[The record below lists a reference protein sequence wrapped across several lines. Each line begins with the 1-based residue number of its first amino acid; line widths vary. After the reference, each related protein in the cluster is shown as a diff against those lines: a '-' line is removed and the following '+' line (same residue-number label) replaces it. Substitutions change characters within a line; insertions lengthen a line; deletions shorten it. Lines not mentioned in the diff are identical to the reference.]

1 MSEPELISLT
11 IDYAKNQTVDDSLAA
26 RTDLEELQLR
36 NVPPGTV
43 LPELLKTLPKL
54 KVLGLTGKD
63 DMLQVPALV
72 AELKL
77 EKLEVWDAK
86 APELPALPLI
96 RQLYFVT
103 ESPETDVPALLEKA
117 PQLERLELHG
127 SHLKGRALPDA
138 IGDFANLRELMIN
151 NCGLTKLPDSLGNLP
166 LEELTLVHNAFT
178 ALPDVVCALTNLKRL
193 IISEALAKLPDAL
206 ANLTQLTELRLG
218 GSLNKGETLY
228 SRDDAKKMKDVPAV
242 LASLTGLEVLSLG
255 RCGVRDGANFET
267 LCASLTNLK
276 TLNLEGAGL
285 TSLDVLAPL
294 TRLRSLTL
302 DSVKTLK
309 SLAGIEALT
318 ELEEL
323 SLESAELRDISHLAQ
338 LKKLKKLNLEYFET
352 KDLGPIYE
360 LDVELT
366 ADEEVLEKYKARAA
380 LRGVPP
386 FELLLPKL
394 GSLDPSLVAK
404 TFEQLTARSAVASG
418 RKSALVAALATF
430 KLRDALSESLGA
442 TLVDQDDEE
451 EEPPEEEDED
461 LDEEDFDEDE
471 DSDDDSDDDDADE
484 ESDQLISLPLLE
496 SALDRHRG
504 SIPPLILGKLF
515 GAVLRNVSANIPAA
529 LMIAREVQERGDDA
543 AQLALVEGFKQACE
557 YYDPGHRMFEDTMQD
572 RLIDDVFPTL
582 GAAAQTELLTW
593 ASDDALQS
601 DQLDGCFGP
610 ALERANAEQRERLVA
625 RLEKHLGNRMRDLE
639 RIDAL
644 LASIADAGPN
654 AKAAAELA
662 RQRLDEKLAEAKRR
676 KALEADLESD
686 TAERVASALT
696 TLEGDEALAKD
707 LQGALWDA
715 NNCKGLPLEATR
727 TLVALWSTLDHDRGL
742 REAFARGVETH
753 GVEAMADSATALGL
767 DGLELASF
775 LRRAARELKT
785 SKRVKAEEALLDQLR
800 AWATSLDGMTPLV
813 ARSTELRDTLFE
825 AAEQYDQKA
834 IAQGISTLAELEA
847 FTPAPLDEDAREGW
861 SQFATV
867 IADMAGSQ
875 EWKPLKLLVRHLHK
889 LPLPPKTKERILAQ
903 LIGVCSQ
910 GKDAEGLKLAI
921 SLAPEVPEWD
931 ILAFNLAC
939 VTAASGDKAAAL
951 RHTRRALELG
961 KPPSQFLSDS
971 DFKSLRQDED
981 FKALLLEFGGDE
993 EPEDSGDD
1001 DSGDDDSGD
1010 DDSGDDDSGD
1020 DDLDDAGDEDGL
1032 VEFTVTNEAGQEM
1045 TLKAPQDEL
1054 DLGMSIGVVQ
1064 ATLVSGDWFED
1075 ARTLVLDGNRMLI
1088 DSVSLDG
1095 EDVTITGS
1103 FEPLD

>member
-1 MSEPELISLT
+1 MSEPELVSLT
-11 IDYAKNQTVDDSLAA
+11 INYAKNQTVDESLAA

-36 NVPPGTV
+36 NVPPGTL
-43 LPELLKTLPKL
+43 LPELLRALPKL

-63 DMLQVPALV
+63 DVLQVPALV
-72 AELKL
+72 GELKL
-77 EKLEVWDAK
+77 EKLELWDAK
-86 APELPALPLI
+86 APELPPLPLI

-103 ESPETDVPALLEKA
+103 EAPETDVPALLEKA

-127 SHLKGRALPDA
+127 SHLKGRTLPDA
-138 IGDFANLRELMIN
+138 IGDFANLHELMIN
-151 NCGLTKLPDSLGNLP
+151 NCGLTKLPDALGKLP
-166 LEELTLVHNAFT
+166 LEELTLVHNSFT
-178 ALPDVVCALTNLKRL
+178 ALPDVVCTLTSLKRL
-193 IISEALAKLPDAL
+193 IVSEALAKLPDAL
-206 ANLTQLTELRLG
+206 ANLTRLTELRLG
-218 GSLNKGETLY
+218 GSLNKGESLY
-228 SRDDAKKMKDVPAV
+228 DRDEAKKMKDVPVV

-255 RCGVRDGANFET
+255 RCGVRDGANFEK

-276 TLNLEGAGL
+276 TLNLEAAGL
-285 TSLDVLAPL
+285 TSLEVLAPL
-294 TRLRSLTL
+294 KQLTSLTL

-318 ELEEL
+318 ELQEL
-323 SLESAELRDISHLAQ
+323 SLESAEIRDISHLTQ

-352 KDLGPIYE
+352 KDLGPVYE

-366 ADEEVLEKYKARAA
+366 ADEEVLEKYKARSA

-418 RKSALVAALATF
+418 KKSALVAALAGF

-442 TLVDQDDEE
+442 TLVDQDEEEE

-471 DSDDDSDDDDADE
+471 YSDDDDESDDDDADE

-529 LMIAREVQERGDDA
+529 LMIAREMQERGDDA

-572 RLIDDVFPTL
+572 RLIDDVFPLL

-601 DQLDGCFGP
+601 DQLDACFGP
-610 ALERANAEQRERLVA
+610 ALERANPEQREKLVA

-644 LASIADAGPN
+644 LASITDAGPN

-676 KALEADLESD
+676 KTLEADLESD
-686 TAERVASALT
+686 TAERVAAALT

-785 SKRVKAEEALLDQLR
+785 SKRVKVDEALLDQLR
-800 AWATSLDGMTPLV
+800 AWATSLDGMTPLM
-813 ARSTELRDTLFE
+813 AKSTELRDTLFE
-825 AAEQYDQKA
+825 AAQQYDQKA

-951 RHTRRALELG
+951 KHTRRALELG

-971 DFKSLRQDED
+971 DFKALRQDED

-993 EPEDSGDD
+993 APEAEEEDELEAADD
-1001 DSGDDDSGD
+1001 DDAEADDDD
-1010 DDSGDDDSGD
+1010 
-1020 DDLDDAGDEDGL
+1020 L
-1032 VEFTVTNEAGQEM
+1032 VEFTVTNDSGQEM

-1054 DLGMSIGVVQ
+1054 DLGMSVGVVQ

-1075 ARTLVLDGNRMLI
+1075 AHTMILGGNRMLI

-1103 FEPLD
+1103 FEPLED

>member
-1 MSEPELISLT
+1 MSEPELVSLS
-11 IDYAKNQTVDDSLAA
+11 INYEKNQTVDASLAE

-43 LPELLKTLPKL
+43 LPDVLKALPKL

-63 DMLQVPALV
+63 DVLQVPALV
-72 AELKL
+72 SELKL
-77 EKLEVWDAK
+77 EKLELWDAK
-86 APELPALPLI
+86 AHELPPLPLI
-96 RQLYFVT
+96 KQLYFVT
-103 ESPETDVPALLEKA
+103 EDPETDVPALLEKA

-127 SHLKGRALPDA
+127 SHLKGRSLPDA
-138 IGDFANLRELMIN
+138 IGDFSSLRELMIN
-151 NCGLTKLPDSLGNLP
+151 NCGLTKLPDSIGRLP
-166 LEELTLVHNAFT
+166 REELVLVHNSFT
-178 ALPDVVCALTNLKRL
+178 SVPDVVCTLTSLKKL
-193 IISEALAKLPDAL
+193 TLSESLAKLPDEL
-206 ANLTQLTELRLG
+206 ANLTQLTELRLS

-228 SRDDAKKMKDVPAV
+228 SRDDAKKMKDVPVV

-255 RCGVRDGANFET
+255 RCGVRDGANFEK
-267 LCASLTNLK
+267 LCGALTNLK
-276 TLNLEGAGL
+276 ELSLEAAGL
-285 TSLDVLAPL
+285 TSLEPLASLKLL
-294 TRLRSLTL
+294 TSLTL

-318 ELEEL
+318 ELKEL
-323 SLESAELRDISHLAQ
+323 SLESAEIRDISHLAQ
-338 LKKLKKLNLEYFET
+338 LKKLKKLNIEYFET
-352 KDLGPIYE
+352 KDLGPVYE

-366 ADEEVLEKYKARAA
+366 ADEEVVEKYKARAA

-394 GSLDPSLVAK
+394 GSLDPELVAK
-404 TFEQLTARSAVASG
+404 TFEHLTARSAVASG
-418 RKSALVAALATF
+418 QKSALVAALAKF

-442 TLVDQDDEE
+442 TLVDEDDDESGD
-451 EEPPEEEDED
+451 DESESSD
-461 LDEEDFDEDE
+461 DESGDDAEFDDDDELDDDESD
-471 DSDDDSDDDDADE
+471 DDDSDDEADE
-484 ESDQLISLPLLE
+484 ESDEVISLPLLE
-496 SALDRHRG
+496 RALDRHRG

-543 AQLALVEGFKQACE
+543 AQLALIEGFKQACE

-572 RLIDDVFPTL
+572 RLIDDVFPSL

-601 DQLDGCFGP
+601 DQLDACFGP
-610 ALERANAEQRERLVA
+610 ALERANSEQREKLIA

-644 LASIADAGPN
+644 LGSISEAGAN
-654 AKAAAELA
+654 AKSAAELA
-662 RQRLDEKLAEAKRR
+662 RRHLDEKLAEAKRR

-686 TAERVASALT
+686 SAERVAAALT
-696 TLEGDEALAKD
+696 TLDGNEALAKE

-715 NNCKGLPLEATR
+715 NTCKGLPLEATR
-727 TLVALWSTLDHDRGL
+727 TLLALWSTLDHDTGL

-785 SKRVKAEEALLDQLR
+785 SKRVQVDEALLDQLR

-813 ARSTELRDTLFE
+813 AKSTELRDTLFA
-825 AAEQYDQKA
+825 AAEQYDQEA
-834 IAQGISTLAELEA
+834 IARGITTLAELEA
-847 FTPAPLDEDAREGW
+847 FTPAPLEEDARESW

-921 SLAPEVPEWD
+921 SLAPDVPEWD

-939 VTAASGDKAAAL
+939 VTAAAGDREAAL
-951 RHTRRALELG
+951 KHTRRALELG
-961 KPPSQFLSDS
+961 KPPSQFVTDS
-971 DFKSLRQDED
+971 DFKGLRHDPD
-981 FKALLLEFGGDE
+981 FRGLLLEFGGDE
-993 EPEDSGDD
+993 APDEPAEEDDESDSDD
-1001 DSGDDDSGD
+1001 FASDDE
-1010 DDSGDDDSGD
+1010 
-1020 DDLDDAGDEDGL
+1020 AL
-1032 VEFTVTNEAGQEM
+1032 VEFTVTNESGQEM

-1075 ARTLVLDGNRMLI
+1075 AQTMVLDGKRLLI

-1095 EDVTITGS
+1095 EDVTITGG
-1103 FEPLD
+1103 FDPLGD

>member
-1 MSEPELISLT
+1 MSEPELVSLT
-11 IDYAKNQTVDDSLAA
+11 INFDKQQTLDESLAA

-36 NVPPGTV
+36 NLPPGTV
-43 LPELLKTLPKL
+43 LPELLKTLPRL

-63 DMLQVPALV
+63 DVLQMPALV

-77 EKLEVWDAK
+77 EQLEVWDAK
-86 APELPALPLI
+86 APELPQLPLI
-96 RQLYFVT
+96 KQLYFVT
-103 ESPETDVPALLEKA
+103 EAPETDVPALLERA

-127 SHLKGRALPDA
+127 SHLKGRTLPDA

-151 NCGLTKLPDSLGNLP
+151 NCGLTKLPDTLGRLK

-178 ALPDVVCALTNLKRL
+178 SLPEVVCTLTSMKRL
-193 IISEALAKLPDAL
+193 IISEPLAKLPEAL
-206 ANLTQLTELRLG
+206 ANLTQLTELRLS
-218 GSLNKGETLY
+218 GSLNKGESIY
-228 SRDDAKKMKDVPAV
+228 GRDDAKKMKDVPAV
-242 LASLTGLEVLSLG
+242 LASLTGLEVLGLG
-255 RCGVRDGANFET
+255 RCGVRDGTNFEK

-276 TLNLEGAGL
+276 ELSLDSAGITSLEPLASLKQLKKLNL
-285 TSLDVLAPL
+285 
-294 TRLRSLTL
+294 
-302 DSVKTLK
+302 DSIRTLK

-318 ELEEL
+318 QLEEL
-323 SLESAELRDISHLAQ
+323 SLESAEVREVSHLAQ
-338 LKKLKKLNLEYFET
+338 LKGLKKLNLEYFET
-352 KDLGPIYE
+352 KDLGPVYE

-366 ADEEVLEKYKARAA
+366 ADEEVLEKYKARSA

-418 RKSALVAALATF
+418 KKSALVAALAGF

-442 TLVDQDDEE
+442 TLVDQDEDEEPLEDEE
-451 EEPPEEEDED
+451 E

-471 DSDDDSDDDDADE
+471 DQDSDDDDDDADE

-557 YYDPGHRMFEDTMQD
+557 SYDPGHRMFEDTMQD
-572 RLIDDVFPTL
+572 RLIDDVFPAL

-593 ASDDALQS
+593 ASDDALQA
-601 DQLDGCFGP
+601 DQLDACFGP
-610 ALERANAEQRERLVA
+610 ALERATAEQREKLVE
-625 RLEKHLGNRMRDLE
+625 RLEKHLGNRTRDLE

-644 LASIADAGPN
+644 LGSISDAGPN
-654 AKAAAELA
+654 AKSAAELA
-662 RQRLDEKLAEAKRR
+662 RKRLDEKLAEAKRR
-676 KALEADLESD
+676 KTLEADLESE
-686 TAERVASALT
+686 TAVRVAAALT

-775 LRRAARELKT
+775 LRRAAHELKT
-785 SKRVKAEEALLDQLR
+785 SKRVKVDEVLLDQLR

-813 ARSTELRDTLFE
+813 AKSTELRDSLFE

-834 IAQGISTLAELEA
+834 IAQGITTLAELEA
-847 FTPAPLDEDAREGW
+847 FTPAPLDEGARESW

-889 LPLPPKTKERILAQ
+889 LPLPPKTKERVLAQ

-921 SLAPEVPEWD
+921 SLAPETPEWD

-939 VTAASGDKAAAL
+939 VTAAAGDKATAL
-951 RHTRRALELG
+951 KHTRRALELG

-993 EPEDSGDD
+993 SDEADDSDEFDD
-1001 DSGDDDSGD
+1001 DSGDDS
-1010 DDSGDDDSGD
+1010 DDS
-1020 DDLDDAGDEDGL
+1020 DDAGEDDDL
-1032 VEFTVTNEAGQEM
+1032 VEFTITNEAGQEM

-1054 DLGMSIGVVQ
+1054 DLGMSIGEVK

-1075 ARTLVLDGNRMLI
+1075 AHTMLLDGNRLLI

-1103 FEPLD
+1103 FEPLDD

>member
-1 MSEPELISLT
+1 MSEPELVSLT
-11 IDYAKNQTVDDSLAA
+11 INYAKNQTVDESLAA

-36 NVPPGTV
+36 NLPPGTV
-43 LPELLKTLPKL
+43 LSEVLRALPKL

-63 DMLQVPALV
+63 DVLQVPALV

-77 EKLEVWDAK
+77 EKLELWDAK
-86 APELPALPLI
+86 APELPPLPLI
-96 RQLYFVT
+96 KQLYFVT
-103 ESPETDVPALLEKA
+103 EDPETDVPALLEKV

-127 SHLKGRALPDA
+127 SHLKGRTLPDA

-151 NCGLTKLPDSLGNLP
+151 NCGLTKLPDSMGKLP
-166 LEELTLVHNAFT
+166 LEELTLVHNSFT
-178 ALPDVVCALTNLKRL
+178 AIPDVVCTLTNLKRL

-206 ANLTQLTELRLG
+206 VNLTQLTELRLG

-255 RCGVRDGANFET
+255 RCGVRDGANFEK
-267 LCASLTNLK
+267 LCEALTNLK
-276 TLNLEGAGL
+276 ELSLDSAGL
-285 TSLDVLAPL
+285 TSLEPLASL
-294 TRLRSLTL
+294 KQLKSLTL
-302 DSVKTLK
+302 DSLKTLK

-318 ELEEL
+318 ELETL
-323 SLESAELRDISHLAQ
+323 SLESAEIRDISHLAQ
-338 LKKLKKLNLEYFET
+338 LKKLKKLNIEYFET
-352 KDLGPIYE
+352 KDLGPVYE
-360 LDVELT
+360 LDLELT
-366 ADEEVLEKYKARAA
+366 ADEEILEKYKARSA

-386 FELLLPKL
+386 FELLVPKL
-394 GSLDPSLVAK
+394 GSLDPALVAK

-418 RKSALVAALATF
+418 KKSALVAALANF
-430 KLRDALSESLGA
+430 KVRDALSESLGA

-451 EEPPEEEDED
+451 EDPPEDEEAD

-471 DSDDDSDDDDADE
+471 DSDDDDDDESDDDEADE
-484 ESDQLISLPLLE
+484 EGDQVISLPLLE

-504 SIPPLILGKLF
+504 SIAPLILGKLF

-543 AQLALVEGFKQACE
+543 AQLALVDGFKQACE

-572 RLIDDVFPTL
+572 RLIDDVFPLL

-601 DQLDGCFGP
+601 DQLDACFGP
-610 ALERANAEQRERLVA
+610 ALERANPEQREKLVA

-639 RIDAL
+639 RVDAL

-654 AKAAAELA
+654 AKSAAELA
-662 RQRLDEKLAEAKRR
+662 RTRLDEKLAEAKRR
-676 KALEADLESD
+676 KTLEADLESD

-785 SKRVKAEEALLDQLR
+785 SKRVKVEEALLDQLR

-813 ARSTELRDTLFE
+813 AKSTELRDTLFE

-834 IAQGISTLAELEA
+834 ITKGISTLAELEA
-847 FTPAPLDEDAREGW
+847 FTPAPLDEDARESW

-889 LPLPPKTKERILAQ
+889 LPLPPKTKERVLAQ

-939 VTAASGDKAAAL
+939 VTAANGDKAAAL
-951 RHTRRALELG
+951 KHTRRALELG

-971 DFKSLRQDED
+971 DFKQLRQDED

-993 EPEDSGDD
+993 EPEAEEEESDVDDEGDS
-1001 DSGDDDSGD
+1001 
-1010 DDSGDDDSGD
+1010 
-1020 DDLDDAGDEDGL
+1020 DAGEDEEL
-1032 VEFTVTNEAGQEM
+1032 VEFTITNESGQEM

-1054 DLGMSIGVVQ
+1054 DLGMSIGEVQ

-1075 ARTLVLDGNRMLI
+1075 AHLMILEGKRLVI
-1088 DSVSLDG
+1088 ESVSLDG
-1095 EDVTITGS
+1095 EDVTITGG
-1103 FEPLD
+1103 FDPLD